1 MSSTL
6 GGPSHEHKLE
16 TQPAQPAPMQQATEL
31 KLEPEPVQPVQPAPM
46 QQATE
51 LKLEPEPVQP
61 APMQQAIELKLEP
74 EPVQPAPMQQ
84 ATELKLEPEPVQP
97 VQPAP
102 MQQATELKLEPEPV
116 QPAPMQQATD
126 EAFKFFDSAGPVAG
140 YGHYPQADPET
151 KIEDTGLGIG
161 SGQVIQPVEPP
172 DVGRSTDMEFKL
184 EPGAPHEAG
193 FALFADTAQQAP
205 LENPAEA
212 QMASPLLA
220 RSFTFFDVSQ
230 ASTASP
236 PGDASAAQN
245 ELIAVEGE
253 GSSQTLQATSGPGTT
268 AGEGVSPG
276 EAGVG
281 ASQATASV
289 TAAPVFPYENSD
301 ANAASASTG
310 SGESPS
316 EAQNESAAAI
326 PSGTAGTYALNQAFD
341 QQYVAPPQ
349 GMQNENQLLSTLSEV
364 VEEMKDLEDDI
375 INNLR

>member
-16 TQPAQPAPMQQATEL
+16 TQPAPMQQATEL

-51 LKLEPEPVQP
+51 LKLEPEPVQ
-61 APMQQAIELKLEP
+61 
-74 EPVQPAPMQQ
+74 
-84 ATELKLEPEPVQP
+84 
-97 VQPAP
+97 
-102 MQQATELKLEPEPV
+102 PV

-161 SGQVIQPVEPP
+161 SGQAVQPVEPP
-172 DVGRSTDMEFKL
+172 DVGRVTDTEFKL

-220 RSFTFFDVSQ
+220 GSFTFFDATPQ
-230 ASTASP
+230 ASTANP
-236 PGDASAAQN
+236 ADIASAPDTAETADIFGRN
-245 ELIAVEGE
+245 ELVANLEAELNSEGDDAQLADIDLQNVLLKQQE
-253 GSSQTLQATSGPGTT
+253 TLQMLSNISK
-268 AGEGVSPG
+268 ELND
-276 EAGVG
+276 EALAVIRKVG
-281 ASQATASV
+281 
-289 TAAPVFPYENSD
+289 D
-301 ANAASASTG
+301 
-310 SGESPS
+310 
-316 EAQNESAAAI
+316 
-326 PSGTAGTYALNQAFD
+326 
-341 QQYVAPPQ
+341 
-349 GMQNENQLLSTLSEV
+349 
-364 VEEMKDLEDDI
+364 
-375 INNLR
+375 

>member
-6 GGPSHEHKLE
+6 GGPSHEHTLE
-16 TQPAQPAPMQQATEL
+16 TQPA
-31 KLEPEPVQPVQPAPM
+31 QPAPM

-84 ATELKLEPEPVQP
+84 ATEH
-97 VQPAP
+97 
-102 MQQATELKLEPEPV
+102 KLEPEPV

-205 LENPAEA
+205 VENPAEA

-220 RSFTFFDVSQ
+220 GSFTFFDATPQ
-230 ASTASP
+230 ASTANP
-236 PGDASAAQN
+236 ADIASAPDTAETADIFGRN
-245 ELIAVEGE
+245 ELVANLEAELNSVGDDAQLADIDLQNVLLKQQE
-253 GSSQTLQATSGPGTT
+253 TLQMLSNISK
-268 AGEGVSPG
+268 ELND
-276 EAGVG
+276 EALAVIRKVG
-281 ASQATASV
+281 
-289 TAAPVFPYENSD
+289 D
-301 ANAASASTG
+301 
-310 SGESPS
+310 
-316 EAQNESAAAI
+316 
-326 PSGTAGTYALNQAFD
+326 
-341 QQYVAPPQ
+341 
-349 GMQNENQLLSTLSEV
+349 
-364 VEEMKDLEDDI
+364 
-375 INNLR
+375 